1 MKCICCSASVFKK
14 TLHRTNPIGSK
25 DAGWM
30 CINCIEKIEPE
41 LSKDIK
47 MDGYNI
53 IQDIKKASQNL

>member
-1 MKCICCSASVFKK
+1 M
-14 TLHRTNPIGSK
+14 HRTNPIGSK